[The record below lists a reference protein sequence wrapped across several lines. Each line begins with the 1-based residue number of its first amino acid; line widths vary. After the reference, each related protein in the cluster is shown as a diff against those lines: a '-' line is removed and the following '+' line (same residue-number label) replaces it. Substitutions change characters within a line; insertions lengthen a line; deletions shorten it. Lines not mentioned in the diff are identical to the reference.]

1 MPPPALVQQLF
12 ASLRESPTGL
22 AVICR
27 LSDLKV
33 VFLNERARARLNPGN
48 SVDVF
53 PMTLPDLTGALSRER
68 LEAEILPQTQ
78 VRGKWS
84 GECDLRDG
92 WGSEFTAAVT
102 FTVHHLAEGHG
113 YLCLQGEE
121 QFEATVAGKTHFT
134 DRHLLHALLHSATDA
149 IYFKDNASRF
159 IRISQF
165 QARKFGLKDP
175 REAIG
180 KTDFDFFDAKH
191 AGEAYHAEQTIMR
204 TGQPIIDQEEMETW
218 EDGRET
224 WCSTTKLPLRDE
236 KGKLIGT
243 FGVSRDITARKHAEQ
258 SEGEMVVQLQLAQ
271 KLESIGRLAA
281 GVAHEINTPTQYI
294 NDNTHFLVEAF
305 AKIEKMIERYRVL
318 KTVAVDHLTCAAVIQ
333 DVAATELEVELD
345 YLLGE
350 IPRCLRQSQDGLAR
364 VTRIVTSLKE
374 FAHPNSPELTP
385 ADLNRT
391 IETSIVVCR
400 HEWKYV
406 AEVVTDFSPDLPPVP
421 CVVDELNQIM
431 LNLIVNAAHAIS
443 DALKLSGAKQ
453 GRITVRTRH
462 EPPWAVV
469 EVEDTGTG
477 IPDNIRQHI
486 FEPFFTTKA
495 VGKGT
500 GQGLAIVHTVVVKH
514 HHGSIELKS
523 EPGRGARFTL
533 RFPLSLPPVPK
544 T

>member
-1 MPPPALVQQLF
+1 M
-12 ASLRESPTGL
+12 T
-22 AVICR
+22 
-27 LSDLKV
+27 DLQV
-33 VFLNERARARLNPGN
+33 VFLNQAARIRLNLGN
-48 SVDVF
+48 ESDT
-53 PMTLPDLTGALSRER
+53 PLSLPDLTGLSSRER
-68 LEAEILPQTQ
+68 LHAEILPRAQ
-78 VRGKWS
+78 VHGSWYGK
-84 GECDLRDG
+84 CDLMDS
-92 WGSEFTAAVT
+92 WGSEFAAAVM
-102 FTVHHLAEGHG
+102 FRVQALPQGDS
-113 YLCLQGEE
+113 YLCLHAEE
-121 QFEATVAGKTHFT
+121 RPESGPAGKTHFT
-134 DRHLLHALLHSATDA
+134 DRHLLHALLHSAPDA
-149 IYFKDNASRF
+149 IYFKDSASRF
-159 IRISQF
+159 IRISHF
-165 QARKFGLKDP
+165 QAKKFGLKDP

-191 AGEAYHAEQTIMR
+191 AGEAYYAEQAIMR

-224 WCSTTKLPLRDE
+224 WCSTTKLPLLDE
-236 KGKLIGT
+236 KGKLVGT
-243 FGVSRDITARKHAEQ
+243 FGISRDITARKQAER
-258 SEGEMVVQLQLAQ
+258 SEGEMLVQLQLAQ

-305 AKIEKMIERYRVL
+305 AKIEKMIGRYREL
-318 KTVAVDHLTCAAVIQ
+318 KTVATNHPTCTAVVQ
-333 DVAATELEVELD
+333 DVAAAELEVELD

-385 ADLNRT
+385 ADLNRI

-406 AEVVTDFSPDLPPVP
+406 AEVITDFSPDLPSVP

-443 DALKLSGAKQ
+443 DALKISGDKQ

-477 IPDNIRQHI
+477 IPQNIRQHI

-523 EPGRGARFTL
+523 EPGHGAKFTL
-533 RFPLSLPPVPK
+533 RFPLLLPPVPI